1 MSSAF
6 EMKPK
11 SKTNF
16 VRAIGAFDRTRS
28 IICLLSLG
36 LFIGLAAF
44 VEEKKPFAID
54 SFVLDCL
61 QQIINPVFTA
71 ICKLFYFVGDEYFAA
86 GIVLLNLALLYWRG
100 RRQEANVLGFST
112 LGILIL
118 VDRILKPIAA
128 RRRPLQRLLEGI
140 TGYSFPSGHAAGNF
154 ILYFYLAY
162 ILAERFPHL
171 TKYIYSATT
180 IFLLLMSFSVVYLR
194 VHWFTDIVGSYA
206 IGYIWLTISLTI
218 LKFIRKKQIFSDR
231 K

>member
-1 MSSAF
+1 
-6 EMKPK
+6 MKSKP
-11 SKTNF
+11 KTNF
-16 VRAIGAFDRTRS
+16 SRAIGSFNKTRS
-28 IICLLSLG
+28 TICLLSLG
-36 LFIGLAAF
+36 LFICLVAF

-54 SFVLDCL
+54 SFILDRSH
-61 QQIINPVFTA
+61 QIINPIFTA
-71 ICKLFYFVGDEYFAA
+71 ICKLFYFVGDEYLAA
-86 GIVLLNLALLYWRG
+86 GIVLLNLVILYWRG

-118 VDRILKPIAA
+118 IDRLIKPIVA

-162 ILAERFPHL
+162 ILVERFPHL
-171 TKYIYSATT
+171 AKYIYSGTT

-206 IGYIWLTISLTI
+206 IGYIWLTISLTV
-218 LKFIRKKQIFSDR
+218 LKFTRKKQFVFDG